1 MYDHLRENKLPA
13 ILFIFLLILDF
24 REKCFYK
31 YQIRIEEHWMTQEM
45 EWILKQLLLFESVKT
60 TLFTTLSLTTPA
72 ESNKHFSLGA
82 EPAWHQ
88 KQVKAKEY
96 ILAISPFVYICVEE

>member
-1 MYDHLRENKLPA
+1 
-13 ILFIFLLILDF
+13 
-24 REKCFYK
+24 
-31 YQIRIEEHWMTQEM
+31 MTQEM

-96 ILAISPFVYICVEE
+96 ILAISPLCGGIRILSDIWKWKFTLGK